1 MGSHVIRSRFTISDL
16 VIYYERN
23 YKKYEYRNMKE
34 GGSSTYCIM
43 SLWSGGLWNMKNIRN
58 DVNQITRILIV
69 LQYIC
74 FPVEILC
81 PERKALKFLCVNWL
95 NF

>member
-23 YKKYEYRNMKE
+23 YKKYDYRNMKE
-34 GGSSTYCIM
+34 GGSSTYCMM
-43 SLWSGGLWNMKNIRN
+43 SLWSGCLWNMKNILN

-81 PERKALKFLCVNWL
+81 PERKALKFLYVKVH